1 MTTPVSS
8 YFTGEKR
15 AGACLAVLGI
25 LLLGAAVFASDGRRA
40 LAVTV
45 GTLAVIEIGIGL
57 GLFLR
62 TGPQV
67 NRLMAQLD
75 SDPPAF
81 TAAEDRRMTRVQRN
95 FVVVKRA
102 EFVVGAAA
110 LLGMLALGRGTTL
123 REIALGLLPH
133 AVLLFGFDAIAE
145 RRGAAYLEAIK
156 DGRAAGQIVMC
167 ELA

>member
-1 MTTPVSS
+1 MTNPVSA

-25 LLLGAAVFASDGRRA
+25 LLLGAAVLASDGRRA

-62 TGPQV
+62 TGAQV
-67 NRLMAQLD
+67 HRLMAQLG
-75 SDPPAF
+75 SDPAAF
-81 TAAEDRRMTRVQRN
+81 TAAEDRRMTRVQHN
-95 FVVVKRA
+95 FLVIKRA
-102 EFVVGAAA
+102 EIVGGAAA
-110 LLGMLALGRGTTL
+110 LLGVLALGRGTTL

-133 AVLLFGFDAIAE
+133 AVLLVGFDTIAE
-145 RRGAAYLEAIK
+145 RRGAVYLEAIR
-156 DGRAAGQIVMC
+156 DGRAAGQILMC
-167 ELA
+167 PTA